1 MQELIG
7 QIAATVIGGVIILI
21 LAVIAWRGQSHAVGS
36 VQYSSAKESIL
47 DFAEVMEEDLSNMGA
62 GLMNNDLH
70 GPSSYGGFYGASSFN
85 ATTPPYSFKFYSWT
99 DRSDPIDPTQPHDSW
114 VEYEWEETGNVQVF
128 DPTTNSYV
136 ATPTYQ
142 IKRTVKTATGSATPS
157 GESMDSLT
165 EVAFI
170 FWGDD
175 PATNPETWETL
186 DVEGDN
192 SLMKHVRA
200 VQVTLRAVSPLGGG
214 TGYVDANDPA
224 TRGQIDQT
232 RWSRMIRPHNLTR
245 VPN

>member
-62 GLMNNDLH
+62 GLTNNTLR
-70 GPSSYGGFYGASSFN
+70 SSTGYGGFYGASSFN
-85 ATTPPYSFKFYSWT
+85 TTTPPYSFKFYSWT
-99 DRSDPIDPTQPHDSW
+99 DRSTPINPSADLDSW

-128 DPTTNSYV
+128 EPTTNSYV
-136 ATPTYQ
+136 STPTYQ
-142 IKRTVKTATGSATPS
+142 IKRTVKTATGSAAPS

-175 PATNPETWETL
+175 PATSETWEEL
-186 DVEGDN
+186 DIESDN
-192 SLMKHVRA
+192 SLMRHVRA
-200 VQVTLRAVSPLGGG
+200 IEVTLKAVSPLGGG
-214 TGYVDANDPA
+214 TGYLDASDPA
-224 TRGQIDQT
+224 MRGQIDQT
-232 RWSRMIRPHNLTR
+232 RWARMIRPHNLTR